1 MRLLG
6 PVRQPFLGIALAAAI
21 GIGAGDFL
29 VMSSRCIV
37 VGAIAAA
44 ICAVILL
51 WRPNVLFT
59 YALVFFS
66 FLILHELR
74 TTATPGNALAKRL
87 GERPRMI
94 TVTGAVVS
102 EPRVADS
109 GKASFLLHLSSI
121 ELEGRTAS
129 TEATILVRWKSNPA
143 FGDELR
149 LFGK

>member
-1 MRLLG
+1 
-6 PVRQPFLGIALAAAI
+6 
-21 GIGAGDFL
+21 
-29 VMSSRCIV
+29 
-37 VGAIAAA
+37 
-44 ICAVILL
+44 
-51 WRPNVLFT
+51 
-59 YALVFFS
+59 FS

-129 TEATILVRWKSNPA
+129 SEATILVRWKSNPA

-149 LFGK
+149 LFGKATPVAPPRNPGEFDMRSYLMRRDVRRVL